1 MFHQSLELAANRGI
15 RSSTMEPISLIRFVV
30 LHPNS
35 HPEYHNT
42 LFPGQDEV
50 LDLREEYIKDV
61 TMEQCN
67 VNLLSTTWMA
77 EAEIA
82 EDLIAMH
89 NNVCDG
95 KNNQHAILFP
105 FRCNTSL
112 KRSSQPFL

>member
-1 MFHQSLELAANRGI
+1 MFLQSLVLAANHGI
-15 RSSTMEPISLIRFVV
+15 RSSTMGPTSLIRFVV
-30 LHPNS
+30 HHPSNVS
-35 HPEYHNT
+35 ECHIT
-42 LFPGQDEV
+42 IFWRQDEV

-82 EDLIAMH
+82 EDLIGMH

-95 KNNQHAILFP
+95 KDSQHSFP
-105 FRCNTSL
+105 SRCIN
-112 KRSSQPFL
+112 R